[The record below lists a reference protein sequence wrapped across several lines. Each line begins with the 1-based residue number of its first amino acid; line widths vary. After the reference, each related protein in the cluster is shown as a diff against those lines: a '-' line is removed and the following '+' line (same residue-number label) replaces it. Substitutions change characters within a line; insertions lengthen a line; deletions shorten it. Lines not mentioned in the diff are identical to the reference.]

1 MKSDAAMIRLPA
13 VKAIAM
19 VVDETVAAAVKVGDH
34 AKAKADAV
42 DKVDD
47 PAKADAVVKADDP
60 AKADVA
66 AKSDVADK
74 VDDRVNEDSVR
85 RQIQS

>member
-19 VVDETVAAAVKVGDH
+19 VVDETVAAAVKVGDQ
-34 AKAKADAV
+34 AKADAV

-66 AKSDVADK
+66 AKA
-74 VDDRVNEDSVR
+74 DDRVNEDSVR

>member
-19 VVDETVAAAVKVGDH
+19 VVDETVAAAVKVDDQ
-34 AKAKADAV
+34 AKADAV
-42 DKVDD
+42 DN
-47 PAKADAVVKADDP
+47 PAKA
-60 AKADVA
+60 
-66 AKSDVADK
+66 DVADK